1 MAELEGIERHVL
13 RSGFWKVLTQR
24 LTLPWVLRFADLPE
38 QASVLEV
45 GSGGGFN
52 AEVFLKRFP
61 RWILTISDYDPEMVD
76 LSRDRLA
83 RFPNVFDFRQAD
95 ATQLPFSDD
104 SFDVVISIFVWHHVE
119 DWRRATAECARILRP
134 GGRLILVDLLGAV
147 FPAPVARLFPPMSRY
162 RLGDVR
168 RVIRAAGF
176 ARWRTNAIGR
186 FVYRMVAE
194 MAEVSEAAAQP
205 LRVEAAAD

>member
-104 SFDVVISIFVWHHVE
+104 SFDVVISIFVWAPRGGLATGNRRVRA
-119 DWRRATAECARILRP
+119 DSSSGRATHPRRSPRSGFPRTGCASVPADEPVSP
-134 GGRLILVDLLGAV
+134 G
-147 FPAPVARLFPPMSRY
+147 
-162 RLGDVR
+162 
-168 RVIRAAGF
+168 
-176 ARWRTNAIGR
+176 
-186 FVYRMVAE
+186 
-194 MAEVSEAAAQP
+194 
-205 LRVEAAAD
+205 